1 MKSITITTPCYN
13 EEENVRELYSEIKA
27 VMAALPQYDYEHVFV
42 DNASSD
48 GTLEILKELAAKDR
62 RVKVIVNIRNF
73 GHIRSPYHGLLQSR
87 GDAVILMASDLQDP
101 PALIPEYLKKWEE
114 GWKVVLA
121 QKTASDEPSL
131 FYFLRKAYYKLATR
145 LADVELLQNV
155 TGTGLYDQ
163 EVIREFRKLGE
174 AYPYIR
180 GLVAELGYPVGL
192 VEFRQ
197 PTRKRGITKNNF
209 LTLYDMAMLGI
220 TSHSKVPLRL
230 ATMCGFAMSVVSFL
244 IALGYLM
251 AKLLFWYRFE
261 FGLAPLIIGI
271 FFLGS
276 VQLFFIGILGE
287 YIGWIHTRL
296 QNRPHVIE
304 RERINFAEG
313 SATPAA
319 SGGLKII

>member
-1 MKSITITTPCYN
+1 MKSISITTPCYN
-13 EEENVRELYSEIKA
+13 EEENVEELYEGIKA
-27 VMAALPQYDYEHVFV
+27 VMTTLPQYEYEHVFV
-42 DNASSD
+42 DNASKD
-48 GTLEILKELAAKDR
+48 GTVSILRRLAASDP
-62 RVKVIVNIRNF
+62 RVKVIINIRNF
-73 GHIRSPYHGLLQSR
+73 GHIRSPYHGLLQAR
-87 GDAVILMASDLQDP
+87 RDAVILMASDLQDP
-101 PALIPEYLKKWEE
+101 PSLIPQFLQKWEE

-121 QKTASDEPSL
+121 QKTSSDEPSL
-131 FYFLRKAYYKLATR
+131 FFFLRKAYYRIATR

-155 TGTGLYDQ
+155 TGTGLYDR
-163 EVIREFRKLGE
+163 EVIQQFRQLGE
-174 AYPYIR
+174 AYPYVR
-180 GLVAELGYPVGL
+180 GLVSELGYPVGL

-244 IALGYLM
+244 IAFAYLM

-304 RERINFAEG
+304 RERINF
-313 SATPAA
+313 TDTVDQP
-319 SGGLKII
+319 